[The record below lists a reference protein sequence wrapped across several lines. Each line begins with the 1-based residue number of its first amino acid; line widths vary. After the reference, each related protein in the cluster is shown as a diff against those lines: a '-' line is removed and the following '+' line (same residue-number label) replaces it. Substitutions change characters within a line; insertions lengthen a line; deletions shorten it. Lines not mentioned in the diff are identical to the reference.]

1 MLAIKYQI
9 FCNLVLADLEKL
21 GLIDTPAIET
31 IRK

>member
-21 GLIDTPAIET
+21 GVMDSASIQT